1 MNADRAALGFSAL
14 AACGLFVTALIAS
27 GVRPAV
33 VVSKLQGRPN
43 ILLIDVDS
51 WSWDH
56 VSVQTNGVSN
66 TPNFDAIAARGVKF
80 TRAFAHS
87 GWTGPSIHV
96 LLTGQLPVPTAGTEA
111 SVQWRAKGARDL
123 PEILGYYGY
132 RSEVFWGVTFGNE
145 MGNAKHFDRAW
156 QAPPPRPNPA
166 PTDTDPP
173 TYQVVDFLKSEHDA
187 PFFAYVHEV
196 DLDRAKLFAQL
207 PEGDPLANPE
217 LWKRNNTYRQLYRL
231 LLQTMTPEA
240 AQTAIKTHY
249 DLMVSTYD
257 QHLGAMMTALKDA
270 GLEDNTIV
278 VVTSD
283 HGNDFFEHAVAD
295 HGLLYDSTIRVPL
308 LVVDPRR
315 SNPGTVVDTVVQTV
329 DIAPTLLAA
338 ADVPVDILM
347 AGRPL
352 PTLAGEAEGGYVA
365 RPVFSLSDTCHIS
378 WRDGD
383 SKLILRDSLAGTRD
397 WYPLDTTSSRAVTLA
412 SVIAT
417 QALTDLPTP
426 DCTTVTPA
434 PGQPASQ
441 TPLELVYLE
450 LYDTKNDPGELTNI
464 AVEQPET
471 VARLLKPLLQTLE
484 QRVAAGKGGVQ
495 EAMTPEQVARLKEQ
509 GYWGF
514 VKEKVAPVEG
524 ATEP

>member
-1 MNADRAALGFSAL
+1 VNADRAALAFSAF
-14 AACGLFVTALIAS
+14 AACGLLVTGLIAS
-27 GVRPAV
+27 GVRPAA

-43 ILLIDVDS
+43 ILMIDVDT

-56 VSVQTNGVSN
+56 VSVPTNGISN
-66 TPNFDAIAARGVKF
+66 TPNFDTIASRGVKF
-80 TRAFAHS
+80 THAFAHS
-87 GWTGPSIHV
+87 GWTGPSIHT
-96 LLTGQLPVPTAGTEA
+96 LLTGQLPVPTTGTDS

-132 RSEVFWGVTFGNE
+132 HSEVFWGVTFGNE

-156 QAPPPRPNPA
+156 QGPPPRPNAA
-166 PTDTDPP
+166 PSDTEPP
-173 TYQVVDFLKSEHDA
+173 TYQVLDFLKSKHDA

-196 DLDRAKLFAQL
+196 DLDRAKLFSTF
-207 PEGDPLANPE
+207 PEGDPLALPV
-217 LWKRNNTYRQLYRL
+217 LWQQNNTYRQVYRL
-231 LLQTMTPEA
+231 LQQMMTPEA

-249 DLMVSTYD
+249 DMMVSTYD
-257 QHLGAMMTALKDA
+257 QRLGAIMTALKDA

-308 LVVDPRR
+308 VVVDPRR
-315 SNPGTVVDTVVQTV
+315 PNPGATVDTVVQTV

-347 AGRPL
+347 AGSPL
-352 PTLAGEAEGGYVA
+352 PTLAGEAEGGYQA
-365 RPVFSLSDTCHIS
+365 RPVFSLSDTCHVS

-383 SKLILRDSLAGTRD
+383 YKLILRDSLAGTRD
-397 WYPLDTTSSRAVTLA
+397 WYPLDSTSSRAVSLA
-412 SVIAT
+412 SVVAA
-417 QALTDLPTP
+417 QSLDLPMP

-434 PGQPASQ
+434 PEQPATQ
-441 TPLELVYLE
+441 TPLDLVYLE
-450 LYDTKNDPGELTNI
+450 LYDLKNDPGERTNI
-464 AVEQPET
+464 AVAQPET
-471 VARLLKPLLQTLE
+471 VARLLKPLLETLA

-495 EAMTPEQVARLKEQ
+495 EAMTAEQVARLKEQ

-514 VKEKVAPVEG
+514 IQKEAAPSETD
-524 ATEP
+524 TEP